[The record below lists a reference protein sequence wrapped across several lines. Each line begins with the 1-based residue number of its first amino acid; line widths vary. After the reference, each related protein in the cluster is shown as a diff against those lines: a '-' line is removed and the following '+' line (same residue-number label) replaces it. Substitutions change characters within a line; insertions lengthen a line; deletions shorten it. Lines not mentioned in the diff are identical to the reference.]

1 MYFVHS
7 KSRSPQVFN
16 LQGLSDYLYGTSG
29 VSQLQYSRVETI
41 MGNSCT
47 PVRRRR
53 PFLYNYYNTVM
64 IFSHV
69 LYVYIPYMYSTCVT
83 VFHHSSTVL

>member
-53 PFLYNYYNTVM
+53 PFLYNYYNND
-64 IFSHV
+64 IFTRIVRIYSIHV
-69 LYVYIPYMYSTCVT
+69 QYLC
-83 VFHHSSTVL
+83 HCLSS